1 MDNLRKHKEV
11 EAPKPETGKETKSL
25 TSTVV
30 PDEGYV
36 YTGENNY
43 EAPKPD
49 PWTEET
55 K

>member
-1 MDNLRKHKEV
+1 MDSLKKHKE
-11 EAPKPETGKETKSL
+11 PEVKETPQ
-25 TSTVV
+25 
-30 PDEGYV
+30 PDYV

-49 PWTEET
+49 PWTEEN